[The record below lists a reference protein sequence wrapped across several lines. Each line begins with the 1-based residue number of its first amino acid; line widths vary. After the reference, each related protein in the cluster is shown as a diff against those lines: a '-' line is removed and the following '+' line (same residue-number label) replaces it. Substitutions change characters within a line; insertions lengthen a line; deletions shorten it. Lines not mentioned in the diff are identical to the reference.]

1 MKQVE
6 RRQITKGFVVYG
18 KDLNYVWREMD
29 CTLLEAGKNLI
40 VSEKITVVAVLNTS
54 YKKARVEANVPGE
67 NDADFD

>member
-1 MKQVE
+1 
-6 RRQITKGFVVYG
+6 
-18 KDLNYVWREMD
+18 MD

-67 NDADFD
+67 NDANFD

>member
-1 MKQVE
+1 
-6 RRQITKGFVVYG
+6 
-18 KDLNYVWREMD
+18 MD

-54 YKKARVEANVPGE
+54 YKKARVEANVPGG